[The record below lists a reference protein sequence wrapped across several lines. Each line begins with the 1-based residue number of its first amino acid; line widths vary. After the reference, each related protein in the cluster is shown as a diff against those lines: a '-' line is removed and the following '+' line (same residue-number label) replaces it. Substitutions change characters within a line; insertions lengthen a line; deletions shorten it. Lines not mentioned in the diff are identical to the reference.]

1 MSRPIAPLFLLATI
15 SLLTILIMSQF
26 FGGFGSGF
34 AGFMLSLTLRCL

>member
-15 SLLTILIMSQF
+15 ALLTILIMSQF

-34 AGFMLSLTLRCL
+34 AGFILSLALRSP